1 MLRLLKFVTENET
14 YKKKKQILLE
24 NKDTIQSL

>member
-14 YKKKKQILLE
+14 YKKKQILLE
-24 NKDTIQSL
+24 NKDTIQPL

>member
-24 NKDTIQSL
+24 NKDTIQPL